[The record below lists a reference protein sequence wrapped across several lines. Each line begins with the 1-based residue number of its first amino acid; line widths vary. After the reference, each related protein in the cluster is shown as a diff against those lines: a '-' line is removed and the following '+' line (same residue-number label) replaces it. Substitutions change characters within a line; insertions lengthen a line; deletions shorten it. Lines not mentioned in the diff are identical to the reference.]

1 MACHNL
7 ILTYSDWKVKCF
19 FLEMWLD
26 QLKCYFLNITV
37 VWEETHRFLTFEN
50 LQNWDIGASSW
61 GAVPPLELSFWTW
74 VGGTGLCDWPVARY
88 IACTHRIR
96 SCSSSL
102 AKITV
107 SPSLTAL
114 KNVRPPS
121 RPERVDSGNN
131 NRQKPFRYAHHSLN
145 CPAGATKLAGQWLR
159 RQSSRM

>member
-7 ILTYSDWKVKCF
+7 ILTYTGWQ
-19 FLEMWLD
+19 WLD
-26 QLKCYFLNITV
+26 QLKCYFVNIIV
-37 VWEETHRFLTFEN
+37 VWEETNMFLTFEN

-107 SPSLTAL
+107 SPSFTAL

-121 RPERVDSGNN
+121 RPEGWTVEEVLNLWL
-131 NRQKPFRYAHHSLN
+131 NRITNMAIKSKTIDRNPSEMSIFD
-145 CPAGATKLAGQWLR
+145 
-159 RQSSRM
+159 